1 MLQEFYLRWSMKE
14 AYTKA
19 IGLGMHM
26 NFHEFETRL
35 CLIDDDDDNMHL
47 DEEEG
52 IWTSI
57 TRHMQS
63 KDDDGKKIVNVEDNA
78 QFPVVGR
85 VRHTNPLPSSMWEEW
100 EFIFI
105 SLNNTAVHEIKR
117 GDEDKDGLLPACAC
131 ICIGPSLSRKKK
143 KTNCPS
149 VLLRNVERKEP
160 SVIARIE
167 ALLLLEVLELHGH
180 DVALGRDG
188 GLDDGHVEEY

>member
-1 MLQEFYLRWSMKE
+1 
-14 AYTKA
+14 
-19 IGLGMHM
+19 
-26 NFHEFETRL
+26 
-35 CLIDDDDDNMHL
+35 
-47 DEEEG
+47 
-52 IWTSI
+52 
-57 TRHMQS
+57 
-63 KDDDGKKIVNVEDNA
+63 
-78 QFPVVGR
+78 
-85 VRHTNPLPSSMWEEW
+85 MWEEW

-105 SLNNTAVHEIKR
+105 PLNNTALHEIKR
-117 GDEDKDGLLPACAC
+117 GDEDKDGLLSACAC